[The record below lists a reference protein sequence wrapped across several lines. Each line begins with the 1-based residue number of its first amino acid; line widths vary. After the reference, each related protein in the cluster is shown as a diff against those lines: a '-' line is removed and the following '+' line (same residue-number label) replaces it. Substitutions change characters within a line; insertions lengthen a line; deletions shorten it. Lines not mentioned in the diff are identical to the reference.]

1 MCSVY
6 ATDLDVFGLEVLIP
20 ARENGFLLPILC
32 KRALKLTQHFCPIRN
47 VAPFPEDNAADYFRL
62 APR

>member
-1 MCSVY
+1 MFSVY
-6 ATDLDVFGLEVLIP
+6 ATDLDVLGFVVRLP
-20 ARENGFLLPILC
+20 ARADCFLFTHTVQTGPETHP
-32 KRALKLTQHFCPIRN
+32 AFCPICN